1 VHEGEFHVKILICV
15 AGLPFA
21 ESTIKFGNVIASL
34 DVSEITLLTVVDK
47 KDQKSKAKAMLE
59 KAAALVDF
67 PINKI
72 KVRRGRVIKKIVDE
86 ANKNGYDMIVVGFP
100 SNNSLTQMLT
110 RSITNRVAEKAEI
123 SVLVVKEERPSLKNI
138 LICTGGLKI
147 NQAVIRKGASLAK
160 AAGASVQLLYV
171 TEPVPGMYSGLEDMD
186 ETLPELLQSNTPVA
200 KHLRWAARYLAEN
213 NVSGAIKVRHGV
225 VNEEILREAQESR
238 YDLVI
243 VGTRTEVSL
252 ISELF
257 MEKVTPHIVE
267 QSPCSVLIVRE

>member
-1 VHEGEFHVKILICV
+1 MKILICV

-21 ESTIKFGNVIASL
+21 ESTIKFGNVMASL

-47 KDQKSKAKAMLE
+47 KGQKSKATAMLE

-72 KVRRGRVIKKIVDE
+72 KVRRGRTIKKILDE
-86 ANKNGYDMIVVGFP
+86 VNKNGYDMLVVGI
-100 SNNSLTQMLT
+100 SSSGGLAKRLT
-110 RSITNRVAEKAEI
+110 RSVTQRVAEKVDI
-123 SVLVVKEERPSLKNI
+123 SVLVVKEERPSLENI
-138 LICTGGLKI
+138 LICTGGRKI
-147 NQAVIRKGASLAK
+147 NQAVIRQGARLAK
-160 AAGASVQLLYV
+160 ASGASVQLLYV
-171 TEPVPGMYSGLEDMD
+171 TSPVPGMYSGLEDMD
-186 ETLPELLQSNTPVA
+186 ETLPELLQSNTAVA

-213 NVSGAIKVRHGV
+213 NVSGAIKVRRGV